1 MVGERPPYPFRI
13 AEPMV
18 GDVNLF
24 FNDHYDRGVAE
35 AEIMIAGVSARSFHS
50 HGALESEEISAR
62 LRQPESRAMAY
73 FIYFAEGEYR
83 GKGYGREAM
92 VLMLQYGTYLGQ
104 GLNGCHKLP

>member
-1 MVGERPPYPFRI
+1 MICERPLYRFRI

-50 HGALESEEISAR
+50 HEALEIVKR
-62 LRQPESRAMAY
+62 LVLA
-73 FIYFAEGEYR
+73 FANPNHEPWLTLYIFRR
-83 GKGYGREAM
+83 G
-92 VLMLQYGTYLGQ
+92 
-104 GLNGCHKLP
+104 